1 MAAVARDVPA
11 RSGTREVLVT
21 WPDYDLQAV
30 GIGQVLREAGLEI
43 RLAPKLGSRSAAQVR
58 ELVADAAAAI
68 VSTDPFDA
76 QVIASSPDLR
86 VIARVGIGVDS
97 IDLAAATRHGVAV
110 TVTPGANEATVADH
124 TLALMLAL
132 LRRICEHDA
141 AVRRGEWNRTGRHIP
156 WTLTGSTVGLVGYGH
171 IGRLVADRLSGFGV
185 TVLASDPVAPADD
198 RVGMKSLDEL
208 LASSDIVSLHVPLV
222 PSTRGLIGAAE
233 LRLMPGHAVLINT
246 SRGEIVDEKALAQ
259 ELTAGRLRGAA
270 LDVFEDEPPRGSA
283 LLSLPNVVLSP
294 HNAGLSAES
303 VDHMLRRATRSVVDV
318 LSGRLPADVANPG
331 VLHHPVFAGILPA
344 AARDPRYDQP
354 DGAA

>member
-1 MAAVARDVPA
+1 M
-11 RSGTREVLVT
+11 T
-21 WPDYDLQAV
+21 WPDYDLEADCL
-30 GIGQVLREAGLEI
+30 GRVLREAGLEI
-43 RLAPKLGSRSAAQVR
+43 RLAPKLGPRSAAQVR
-58 ELVADAAAAI
+58 ELAAGAAAAI

-97 IDLAAATRHGVAV
+97 IDLDAATSHGVAV

-156 WTLTGSTVGLVGYGH
+156 WTLTGSTVGLVGYGR

-185 TVLASDPVAPADD
+185 TILASDPVEPADD
-198 RVGMKSLDEL
+198 RIGVESLDEL
-208 LASSDIVSLHVPLV
+208 LASSDIVSVHVPLL

-233 LRLMPGHAVLINT
+233 LRRMPGHAVLINT
-246 SRGEIVDEKALAQ
+246 SRGEIVDEKALAR
-259 ELTAGRLRGAA
+259 ELAAGRLRGAA
-270 LDVFEDEPPRGSA
+270 LDVFQDEPPRGSA

-294 HNAGLSAES
+294 HNAGLSAQS

-331 VLHHPVFAGILPA
+331 VLHHPVFAGVLPA
-344 AARDPRYDQP
+344 TTRDPAESAQDQRHYR
-354 DGAA
+354 

>member
-97 IDLAAATRHGVAV
+97 IDLEAATRHGVAV

-208 LASSDIVSLHVPLV
+208 LASSDIVAACAAGAEHPRADRR
-222 PSTRGLIGAAE
+222 RGTAA
-233 LRLMPGHAVLINT
+233 HA
-246 SRGEIVDEKALAQ
+246 RA
-259 ELTAGRLRGAA
+259 RGA
-270 LDVFEDEPPRGSA
+270 D
-283 LLSLPNVVLSP
+283 
-294 HNAGLSAES
+294 
-303 VDHMLRRATRSVVDV
+303 
-318 LSGRLPADVANPG
+318 
-331 VLHHPVFAGILPA
+331 
-344 AARDPRYDQP
+344 
-354 DGAA
+354 